1 MRRAFS
7 FIARALAFV
16 FLVASVSEAVTEGR
30 EKPIQR
36 AHRDWRAPSSGAN
49 SAAKDGRTLQ
59 TWGACGAFDSST
71 KVIRTFSRRATFGV
85 SPYMSS
91 GSSNLACGSS
101 AWGYRHIVANHLTQ
115 WQFRASEANENW
127 RDTADYGI
135 YWALSDPDRITY
147 RVSNDTYCFSRL
159 INLVNRSNGQV
170 VDHYY
175 PNVVIAHVT
184 RNIITAYPSSTQ
196 C

>member
-1 MRRAFS
+1 MRRVFVVAVTVLTVFVLGIPTS
-7 FIARALAFV
+7 QAVSLSRHPQREWRAAPSAAAAAGKSARA
-16 FLVASVSEAVTEGR
+16 
-30 EKPIQR
+30 
-36 AHRDWRAPSSGAN
+36 
-49 SAAKDGRTLQ
+49 LQ
-59 TWGACGAFDSST
+59 TWGACGVFDSNT
-71 KVIRTFSRRATFGV
+71 KVIRTFSRAATVGV

-91 GSSNLACGSS
+91 GSSNLGCGSQTG
-101 AWGYRHIVANHLTQ
+101 WGYRHIVNDHLSQ
-115 WQFRASEANENW
+115 WQARAAEANENW

-135 YWALSDPDRITY
+135 MWALMDPDRVTY
-147 RVSNDTYCFSRL
+147 RSSNDTYCFSRL

-184 RNIITAYPSSTQ
+184 KNIITAFPSSSQ